1 MLERNNDMEMK
12 NLIKDII
19 KELVDSPEE
28 VDVEE
33 IKSNSTAV
41 INIKVAKGDL
51 GKVIGRKGRI
61 ITSLRT
67 VFGSIYS
74 KNNMKLIIESS
85 SAE

>member
-1 MLERNNDMEMK
+1 MEMK

-33 IKSNSTAV
+33 IKTNSTAV

>member
-1 MLERNNDMEMK
+1 MEMK

>member
-1 MLERNNDMEMK
+1 MVMEMK

-33 IKSNSTAV
+33 IKTNSTAV

>member
-1 MLERNNDMEMK
+1 MLREDKDMEMK
-12 NLIKDII
+12 NLIRDII
-19 KELVDSPEE
+19 KELVDSPDD

-33 IKSNSTAV
+33 IKTNSTAV

-74 KNNMKLIIESS
+74 KNNLKLIIESS
-85 SAE
+85 SE

>member
-1 MLERNNDMEMK
+1 MEMK
-12 NLIKDII
+12 NLIRDII
-19 KELVDSPEE
+19 KELVDSPDD

-33 IKSNSTAV
+33 IKTNSTAV

-74 KNNMKLIIESS
+74 KNNLKLIIESS
-85 SAE
+85 SE